1 MLQGERSLSSDM
13 EQLQTA
19 LFYDSVPESWS
30 RLAYPSTKTLA
41 LWYSSFHITS
51 HYRKKSTTL
60 SCVTV
65 SFSDKVYIIISCRF
79 SDVLAQCRELDTWTQ
94 DFVFPAVVW
103 ISGLFSPQSFLTGKT
118 NAHMNASK
126 KNLLPLY

>member
-1 MLQGERSLSSDM
+1 MILQGELSLSSDM

-41 LWYSSFHITS
+41 LWYSNFTLQT
-51 HYRKKSTTL
+51 KSATL
-60 SCVTV
+60 NFFTV
-65 SFSDKVYIIISCRF
+65 DLSNEICIIISCRF
-79 SDVLAQCRELDTWTQ
+79 TDVLTQCRELDTWTQ

-103 ISGLFSPQSFLTGKT
+103 ISGLFSPQSFLTGET
-118 NAHMNASK
+118 NAHEHTSK
-126 KNLLPLY
+126 SDFLSSY

>member
-1 MLQGERSLSSDM
+1 MMLQGELSLSSDM

-19 LFYDSVPESWS
+19 LFCDSVPESWS

-41 LWYSSFHITS
+41 LWYCSLHITS
-51 HYRKKSTTL
+51 QKNSF
-60 SCVTV
+60 TV
-65 SFSDKVYIIISCRF
+65 GFSDKVYIIISCRF

-118 NAHMNASK
+118 NAHMNTSK
-126 KNLLPLY
+126 KKDLLPL